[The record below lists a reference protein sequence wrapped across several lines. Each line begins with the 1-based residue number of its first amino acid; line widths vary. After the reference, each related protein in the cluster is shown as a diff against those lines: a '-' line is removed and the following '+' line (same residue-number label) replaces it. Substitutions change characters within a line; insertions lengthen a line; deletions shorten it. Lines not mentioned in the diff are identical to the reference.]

1 MRTRIVPALMAGAFI
16 VSPAFAV
23 DFGVMETAD
32 VVEPGDFKFIAF
44 PLTVRDGPRR
54 EHDAGVNVGLGYGL
68 GRNLDVE
75 GQIGVYDDITFF
87 GADLEWTYR
96 ADRPLELSI
105 GGGAHAADS
114 DFGNP
119 WGLDVTHIASY
130 TLPAI
135 PRMRLIGAIDA
146 AYERAD
152 SEFAAAVGA
161 NYAHYWVA
169 YAVPAVQY
177 RITELVDVIAEV
189 GVGLNSD
196 SNDYIAAGISYYF
209 GHQDEVPPYS
219 TSGAATRA
227 PNNSAS
233 KRSPS
238 SSTK

>member
-1 MRTRIVPALMAGAFI
+1 MLTKSVPALLAGVLLA
-16 VSPAFAV
+16 SPACAV

-68 GRNLDVE
+68 GANLDAE
-75 GQIGVYDDITFF
+75 AQIGVYDDITFF

-119 WGLDVTHIASY
+119 WGVDLTHIVSY
-130 TLPAI
+130 TLPGA
-135 PRMRLIGAIDA
+135 PRVRLSGAIDA

-152 SEFAAAVGA
+152 PDYATAVGA
-161 NYAHYWVA
+161 DYEHYWVA
-169 YAVPAVQY
+169 YLAPAIQY
-177 RITELVDVIAEV
+177 RITALVDVIAEV
-189 GVGLNSD
+189 GVGLNDD

-209 GHQDEVPPYS
+209 GRDDDVDYAA
-219 TSGAATRA
+219 SGARRA
-227 PNNSAS
+227 PNSSAS